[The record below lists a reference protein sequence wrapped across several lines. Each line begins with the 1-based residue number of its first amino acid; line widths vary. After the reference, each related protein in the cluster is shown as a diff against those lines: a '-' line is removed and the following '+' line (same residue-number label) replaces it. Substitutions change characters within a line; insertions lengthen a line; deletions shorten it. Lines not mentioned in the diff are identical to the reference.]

1 MKKSVIFLGL
11 LFCLIIVNAQT
22 NVTNYGKEFW
32 VGYAHHQFMETSTDN
47 SQNMTLYFSVDSLPT
62 GFTYATVTVTIDSS
76 GLNPSLWFKRVYHI
90 PANTVISID
99 NSATPAFTFSPASAL
114 SWGPIPKG
122 LTNATASNTGT
133 SYDARL
139 FSGPPPSGSNSTGI
153 FRKKGIH
160 IESDCPI
167 VAYAHIYGS
176 VSSGATMLIPVE
188 NWGSRYTTINSKQG
202 DASGAFN
209 FLFVIATKDSTP
221 IKIIPSQLSRLGN
234 LANVPIFITL
244 QKGQIYQYVGDAD
257 ALGNGVN
264 LTNSVVTSLDP
275 NKPIAVFAGSSRTS
289 GESNGSCTSASRD
302 NDIQQCYP
310 QEIWGKEYIT
320 TPFSTATSS
329 TTFTPSVFAGSS
341 YKIVA
346 RDSGTMVRINSI
358 TIVLPVGS
366 FYQFT
371 NSLPNYITANKPIAV
386 AQFMTSTNCGTG
398 QGDPDMIYLSPL
410 DRGVTSTGFYRTTKE
425 AITNNYVSMI
435 VPNDGLN
442 SLTIDGLTYPFG
454 GNSYV
459 APISIIGN
467 NPGYSLVVKGWAAAR
482 AQTIIKCNKKFTG
495 ITYGLG
501 GAESYAYNIGAN
513 FFSNSPNNIS
523 FPKPIIEG
531 RVFVD
536 HNSNGIKDTLEPYKA
551 NVKLQLSNGTFTF
564 TDKDGY
570 YEFQT
575 DSLGSYTVSVVPNY
589 GYSSLPASVTFN
601 FSNLDTLVTGN
612 FALQPNIVFDS
623 ISVNCIP
630 VVMNAIQGNP
640 MPYYVTY
647 ENNGT
652 TVLSASS
659 SLTYNNFIL
668 QYDSCSDV
676 AAIPTASGIV
686 TGTNNM
692 QPGYLSSYIGY
703 FTVNP
708 TATVGDTLTT
718 KYDAVTTSVAAAD
731 SIYMIVEGG
740 VPSPDAQRATKAL
753 STFQIAKGDAI
764 NYTIYFEN
772 LDNDTINK
780 ITILDTLSPFLQP
793 NSFKMIGSNFNC
805 RATVKNNV
813 VSFVFDHI
821 NLPTKNN
828 NVITNKGFVSFSVKP
843 EVNLNAGTI
852 IENAAYT
859 YYDYKKPAVSKAS
872 TIINGVITP
881 LHFMNFELKNLND
894 KTIENNWK
902 TVNEVNVSHFNIQ
915 RGFNGKDFIN
925 IGETKAQNNSSNE
938 YRFDDKIGNW
948 GVGTR
953 KIYYRIESVDKDGS
967 KTYSEV
973 RSVEW
978 VNKNDDIRIYPNP
991 TKDNIYIECNTAKE
1005 VEIVD
1010 YSGRVVK
1017 RVLLN
1022 QYPIVVPSKQVININ
1037 IKDLNRGVFI
1047 MKVTLY
1053 NGVVISKKI
1062 IIQ

>member
-1 MKKSVIFLGL
+1 MKKAIIFFGL
-11 LFCLIIVNAQT
+11 FICLIIANAQT

-32 VGYAHHQFMETSTDN
+32 VGYAHHQFMESSTDN
-47 SQNMTLYFSVDSLPT
+47 SQNMTLYFSVDSLPA

-99 NSATPAFTFSPASAL
+99 NSATPAFSFSPAAL

-122 LTNATASNTGT
+122 PTNATASNTGT

-139 FSGPPPSGSNSTGI
+139 FSGPPPSGSSSTGI

-209 FLFVIATKDSTP
+209 FLFVIATKDSTA

-289 GESNGSCTSASRD
+289 GESNGACTSSSRD

-310 QEIWGKEYIT
+310 QEVWGKEYIT
-320 TPFSTATSS
+320 TPFSTSTGVTITS
-329 TTFTPSVFAGSS
+329 SVFAGSS
-341 YKIVA
+341 YKIIA
-346 RDSGTMVRINSI
+346 RDSGTVVRINGI
-358 TIVLPVGS
+358 NIVLPVGS
-366 FYQFT
+366 VYQFT
-371 NSLPNYITANKPIAV
+371 NSLPNYIVANKPIAV
-386 AQFMTSTNCGTG
+386 AQFMTSGNCGTG

-410 DRGVTSTGFYRTTKE
+410 DRGITSTGLFRTTKE
-425 AITNNYVSMI
+425 NITVNYVSLI
-435 VPNDGLN
+435 VPSDGLN
-442 SLTIDGLTYPFG
+442 SLTIDGLVYPFG

-459 APISIIGN
+459 TSINAIGN
-467 NPGYSLVVKGWAAAR
+467 SPSYSLVVKGWAAAR
-482 AQTIIKCNKKFTG
+482 EQTIIKCNKKFTG

-513 FFSNSPNNIS
+513 FFSNSPNNIP

-536 HNSNGIKDTLEPYKA
+536 HNSNGTKDTLEPYKA
-551 NVKLQLSNGTFTF
+551 NVKMQLSNGTFTF

-570 YEFQT
+570 YQFQT
-575 DSLGSYTVSVVPNY
+575 DSLGAFTVSVVPNN

-601 FSNLDTLVTGN
+601 FSNWDTLVTRN

-652 TVLSASS
+652 TVLSAIS

-676 AAIPTASGIV
+676 AAQPTASGIV

-692 QPGYLSSYIGY
+692 QPGYLSSYVGY

-708 TATVGDTLTT
+708 AANVGDTLTT
-718 KYDAVTTSVAAAD
+718 KYDAVTSTVVAAD
-731 SIYMIVEGG
+731 SINMIVEGG

-753 STFQIAKGDAI
+753 STLQILKGDAI
-764 NYTIYFEN
+764 NYTIYFQN
-772 LDNDTINK
+772 MDNDTVTKLI
-780 ITILDTLSPFLQP
+780 IIDTLSALLQP
-793 NSFKMIGSNFNC
+793 NSFKMIGSNFKC

-813 VSFVFDHI
+813 VSFAFDKI
-821 NLPTKNN
+821 NLATKNN
-828 NVITNKGFVSFSVKP
+828 NLLSNKGFVSFSIKP
-843 EVNLNAGTI
+843 QTNLSAGTI
-852 IENAAYT
+852 IENVGYT
-859 YYDYKKPAVSKAS
+859 YYDYKKPVMSKAS
-872 TIINGVITP
+872 TVINGVITP
-881 LHFMNFELKNLND
+881 LRFIKFELKNAD
-894 KTIENNWK
+894 EKIIENNWN
-902 TVNEVNVSHFNIQ
+902 TVNELNVSHFNIQ
-915 RGFNGKDFIN
+915 RGFNGKDFMN
-925 IGETKAQNNSSNE
+925 IGEIKAKNNSNNE

-953 KIYYRIESVDKDGS
+953 KIYYRIEGVDKDGS
-967 KTYSEV
+967 KIYSDI
-973 RSVEW
+973 RSVTLI
-978 VNKNDDIRIYPNP
+978 NKNDDVSIYPNP
-991 TKDNIYIECNTAKE
+991 VKDNIYIECSTAKD

-1010 YSGRVVK
+1010 FSGRVIQ

-1022 QYPIVVPSKQVININ
+1022 QYPVIVPSKQVFNIST
-1037 IKDLNRGVFI
+1037 KGLSSGAFV
-1047 MKVTLY
+1047 MKVTMFS
-1053 NGVVISKKI
+1053 GVVITKKI